1 MNRWLAALLAALLGA
16 AGFLLLQ
23 PASTVRA
30 SVHFGRVVGLYPGSD
45 VRILGVKVGEV
56 TAVTPVGD
64 RVRVDLAYDAG
75 RKVPADAQA
84 VIVARSVVA
93 DRYVQLA
100 PPYTGGAVLRD
111 GATLAAGRT
120 PVEID
125 EALRSFNTLTR
136 ALGPDG
142 ANADGSLS
150 RLLKASA
157 DTFGG
162 QGATVGASVR
172 SLSDAAAALAG
183 NRDEFSQTIRNLALI
198 TGTMAEDDTRI
209 RAFMRD
215 LATASGQLNA
225 ERDELRAVFKGL
237 SRTLTQVADFVDDN
251 RAEITTNTRDL
262 AHITKLLVRQRASI
276 ETFLQTAPL
285 AVNNANNAYDPRS
298 GTFRA
303 RIDLNGQSDDLAMW
317 LCSLAYS
324 MGTPPAQCE
333 PLLKPLNP
341 LGQALN
347 HAGLDASALLPDT
360 KVERPDITV
369 GGLLPPGRKGP

>member
-23 PASTVRA
+23 PASTVRV
-30 SVHFGRVVGLYPGSD
+30 SVRFERVVGLYPGSD

-75 RKVPADAQA
+75 HKVPADAQA
-84 VIVARSVVA
+84 AIVARSVVA

-150 RLLKASA
+150 RLLKVSA

-172 SLSDAAAALAG
+172 GLSDAAAALAG
-183 NRDEFSQTIRNLALI
+183 HRDEFSQTIRDLALI
-198 TGTMAEDDTRI
+198 TGTLAEDDAHV

-215 LATASGQLNA
+215 LAVASGRLNA

-237 SRTLTQVADFVDDN
+237 SRTLTQVAGFVDDN
-251 RAEITTNTRDL
+251 RAEITANTRDL

-285 AVNNANNAYDPRS
+285 AVNNANQAYDPRS

-341 LGQALN
+341 LGRALN
-347 HAGLDASALLPDT
+347 HAGLDASALLPDAR
-360 KVERPDITV
+360 VERPDVTV
-369 GGLLPPGRKGP
+369 GGLLPRHP

>member
-23 PASTVRA
+23 PDSTVRV
-30 SVHFGRVVGLYPGSD
+30 SVRFERVVGLYPGSD

-56 TAVTPVGD
+56 TAVTPIGD
-64 RVRVDLAYDAG
+64 QVRVDLAYDAG
-75 RKVPADAQA
+75 LKVPAHAQA

-111 GATLAAGRT
+111 GGTLAAGQT

-150 RLLKASA
+150 RLLRVSA

-172 SLSDAAAALAG
+172 DLSDAAAALAADK
-183 NRDEFSQTIRNLALI
+183 DEFSQTIRNLALI
-198 TGTMAEDDTRI
+198 TGTMAEDDARI

-215 LATASGQLNA
+215 LATASGHLAA

-237 SRTLTQVADFVDDN
+237 SGTLTQVADFVDDN
-251 RAEITTNTRDL
+251 RTEITANTRDL
-262 AHITKLLVRQRASI
+262 AHITRLLVRQRASI

-285 AVNNANNAYDPRS
+285 AVNNASNAYDPRS

-303 RIDLNGQSDDLAMW
+303 RVDLNGQSDDLAMW

-324 MGTPPAQCE
+324 MGTPPSQCE
-333 PLLKPLNP
+333 PLLEPLNP
-341 LGQALN
+341 LGRALN
-347 HAGLDASALLPDT
+347 HAGLDASALLPDAH
-360 KVERPDITV
+360 VDRPDATV
-369 GGLLPPGRKGP
+369 GGLLPRGR